1 MGPAGTETGPTK
13 NVSHYGFV
21 GTYNVGPVSVPA

>member
-1 MGPAGTETGPTK
+1 MGPTGTETGPTK
-13 NVSHYGFV
+13 AFSHYGC